1 MVKPIACY
9 ILTTKERIEF
19 CKFLDGYAAN
29 LSRNVSLNDVKIS
42 GLKTHNFHVL
52 FQKLLPVAIRSYL
65 NKDVCTT
72 IIELCSFF
80 QQLCAKT
87 LYVKDL
93 EKLEEGIV
101 LILCKLERIFP
112 PIFFDIM
119 VHLMVHFP
127 HEAKLA
133 GPVKYQWMYPF
144 ERYILIILFIII
156 IILLCN
162 IMFSFKHIYLFE
174 NFIHRN
180 LGTLKRYARNKAL
193 PEGSIVEAYT
203 VNEAL
208 TFCSMYLTGIETR
221 YAL

>member
-1 MVKPIACY
+1 M
-9 ILTTKERIEF
+9 
-19 CKFLDGYAAN
+19 
-29 LSRNVSLNDVKIS
+29 
-42 GLKTHNFHVL
+42 
-52 FQKLLPVAIRSYL
+52 
-65 NKDVCTT
+65 
-72 IIELCSFF
+72 
-80 QQLCAKT
+80 KT

-112 PIFFDIM
+112 PAFFNIM
-119 VHLMVHFP
+119 VHLMVHLP

-133 GPVKYQWMYPF
+133 RPVRYRWMYPF

-162 IMFSFKHIYLFE
+162 IMCVFNHVYLFE
-174 NFIHRN
+174 IFLRRH
-180 LGTLKRYARNKAL
+180 LGTLKRYVRNKAW
-193 PEGSIVEAYT
+193 PEGSIAEAYT

-221 YAL
+221 FNRDENEDRFER